1 MSRCCWPNVAESLPN
16 LLGDTYGTRAQI
28 ALRFAPAN
36 PDIASIDIGLG
47 AIAHIEEAA
56 QAAAAGR
63 RACQARKPLRY
74 RFRGAIAAP
83 AEKLP
88 NNPIPMPN
96 S

>member
-1 MSRCCWPNVAESLPN
+1 MSRCCWRNVAESLPN

-63 RACQARKPLRY
+63 LPADALARLESLY
-74 RFRGAIAAP
+74 DTGFAAP
-83 AEKLP
+83 
-88 NNPIPMPN
+88 
-96 S
+96 